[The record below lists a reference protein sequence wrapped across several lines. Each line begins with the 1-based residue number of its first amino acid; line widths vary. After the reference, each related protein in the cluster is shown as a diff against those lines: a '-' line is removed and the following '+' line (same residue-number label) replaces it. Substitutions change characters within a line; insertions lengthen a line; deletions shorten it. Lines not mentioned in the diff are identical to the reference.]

1 MTFLFWGAFVTLFYI
16 YLGYPLLLLLV
27 RAIKGTTP
35 IQQQDFEPSVTL
47 IISAYNEAAT
57 IRAKIK
63 NSLALLY
70 PRDQLE
76 IFVVSDA
83 SSDETDQI
91 VSEYASAGITLL
103 RMAQRGGKTLG
114 LNHAVSNAKG
124 DIIIFSDA
132 NAFYHEKVVQKLVR
146 NFADQTIGYAT
157 GASRYVETKTSFVGW
172 CEDLYWNYDLK
183 IKAIESSL
191 GSMIGADGALYA
203 IRKELYSPLR
213 STDINDFVNP
223 LQIIEKGFRGI
234 FEPEAICHEETVN
247 QFGEEYR
254 RKVRIVSRSLRGLMR
269 VSRLLNPLRF
279 GFYAIQLIS
288 HKLLRW
294 LTPFF
299 ILSLALSNILLWSQA
314 PLYKAIGLLQGFFYL
329 LTLIGFILAKVG
341 IRSRVFYLPYYFCL
355 MNIASLHGM
364 WKSLRGSAP
373 TTWEPERDKKKSHEE
388 RKSL

>member
-1 MTFLFWGAFVTLFYI
+1 MIILFWGAFAILFYI

-27 RAIKGTTP
+27 RAIKGITP
-35 IQQQDFEPSVTL
+35 IQQQDFEPHVTL

-63 NSLALLY
+63 NSLALVY
-70 PRDQLE
+70 PRDKLE
-76 IFVVSDA
+76 ILVVSDA

-91 VSEYASAGITLL
+91 VSKYAAQGITLL
-103 RMAQRGGKTLG
+103 RMEQRGGKTLG
-114 LNHAVSNAKG
+114 LNHAVSIAKG
-124 DIIIFSDA
+124 DILIFSDA
-132 NAFYHEKVVQKLVR
+132 NAFYDEKVVQKLVR
-146 NFADQTIGYAT
+146 NFSDQKVGYAT
-157 GASRYVETKTSFVGW
+157 GASLYVETKTSFVGW

-183 IKAIESSL
+183 IKGLESSL

-203 IRKELYSPLR
+203 IRKELYTPLR

-223 LQIIEKGFRGI
+223 LQIIALGFRGI

-269 VSRLLNPLRF
+269 VSILLNPFRF
-279 GFYAIQLIS
+279 GFYSIQLIS

-294 LTPFF
+294 LTPLF
-299 ILSLALSNILLWSQA
+299 ILSLALSNIVLWSQA
-314 PLYKAIGLLQGFFYL
+314 PLYKTIGLLQGFFYL
-329 LTLIGFILAKVG
+329 LTLLGFSLSKIG
-341 IRSRVFYLPYYFCL
+341 IRSRMFYLPYYFCL
-355 MNIASLHGM
+355 MNVASLHGM

-373 TTWEPERDKKKSHEE
+373 TTWEPERDKKKSHE
-388 RKSL
+388 KHKTL